1 MKRATYDHS
10 VEEQEWRTRQIAHA
24 DRVEPWVR
32 PRLERKYVG
41 EKHPV
46 DDFLFDYYPYSIGK
60 LQAWHP
66 GFDVILEGSAEEFLL
81 NKDYIHTEAGITLN
95 PAGIAKRK
103 LRIDLAIT
111 ILSNTAQKPPLFNC
125 LGMHEWAMVYN
136 IKPND
141 VRHAS
146 YALRLSPKEISNLV
160 DEVGLRCTH
169 FDAFRF
175 FTQDSIPLN
184 AIALTRNA
192 QPENEQPGCVHATMD
207 LYKYAMWAHPYLPSE
222 FVADCFSLA
231 REARTLDM
239 QASPYDLREL
249 GYEPIL
255 METNEGRAEYIRC
268 QQTLHQRG
276 AVLRAEL
283 LDQLRLLTD
292 NGMQQSV

>member
-1 MKRATYDHS
+1 MVKRATYDHS
-10 VEEQEWRTRQIAHA
+10 VEEQEWRNRQDAHA
-24 DRVEPWVR
+24 ARVEPWVR
-32 PRLERKYVG
+32 PRLERKFVG

-66 GFDVILEGSAEEFLL
+66 GFGVILEGNAEEFLL
-81 NKDYIHTEAGITLN
+81 NKDYIHTDVGVTLN
-95 PAGIAKRK
+95 PEGIVKRK
-103 LRIDLAIT
+103 PRVDLAIT
-111 ILSNTAQKPPLFNC
+111 ILQNTTTKPPLFHC

-136 IKPND
+136 IKPNE
-141 VRHAS
+141 VRHES
-146 YALRLSPKEISNLV
+146 YALRLSPKEIADLV

-184 AIALTRNA
+184 VIAPTRA
-192 QPENEQPGCVHATMD
+192 SQPENEQPGCVHATMD
-207 LYKYAMWAHPYLPSE
+207 LYKYAMWANPYLPSE

-231 REARTLDM
+231 RTARTLDM

-255 METNEGRAEYIRC
+255 METHEGRTEYIKR
-268 QQTLHQRG
+268 QQELHLRG
-276 AVLRAEL
+276 A
-283 LDQLRLLTD
+283 QLRLKLLSQLRDLST
-292 NGMQQSV
+292 SVM